1 MPYRLS
7 SLAEADLDD
16 IRAFSLERW
25 AQEQWQSYYRNLA
38 LAFGRITEIP
48 QSGASATCYGP
59 GCARSLAAPTSSSTG
74 FSRAASSASR
84 ASCTKGKSAE
94 ALRAADRSSSQ
105 PFPFPA
111 AFSFARRASGFGSAF
126 ATGAA
131 CCGRG
136 ARRARATPS
145 PSASSSG

>member
-38 LAFGRITEIP
+38 LAFGRIAENP
-48 QSGASATCYGP
+48 AVGRKRDVLRP
-59 GCARSLAAPTSSSTG
+59 GLRSLPCGSHIIFYGLLPSGVVGIA
-74 FSRAASSASR
+74 RILHQR
-84 ASCTKGKSAE
+84 QSAE

-111 AFSFARRASGFGSAF
+111 AFSFARRASVRAGN
-126 ATGAA
+126 
-131 CCGRG
+131 CGNRP
-136 ARRARATPS
+136 RRTR
-145 PSASSSG
+145 